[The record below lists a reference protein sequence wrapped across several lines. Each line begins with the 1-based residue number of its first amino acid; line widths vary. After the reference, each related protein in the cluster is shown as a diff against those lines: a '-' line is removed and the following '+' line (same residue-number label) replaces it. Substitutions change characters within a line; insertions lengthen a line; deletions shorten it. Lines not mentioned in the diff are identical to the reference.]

1 MSYQNESFGMMD
13 AGYFVPRGDILN
25 WINNLLKVTPS
36 ICSSIFP
43 RFSNLVQVRSTAKSW
58 MSSIPAK

>member
-25 WINNLLKVTPS
+25 WINNLLKVPPLLR
-36 ICSSIFP
+36 SSTYP
-43 RFSNLVQVRSTAKSW
+43 KSSN
-58 MSSIPAK
+58 